1 MFDLRKII
9 HIDMDCFYAAV
20 EMRDNPRL
28 VHLPIAIGGSSE
40 RRGVISTCN
49 YPARKFG
56 VRSAMATAHALKLC
70 PNLVLVKGRMEDY
83 VAASRQIRKIFQR
96 YTDKI

>member
-1 MFDLRKII
+1 MRKII

-20 EMRDNPRL
+20 EMRDDPALRS
-28 VHLPIAIGGSSE
+28 VPIAIGGSAD

-56 VRSAMATAHALKLC
+56 VRSAMATAQALKLC
-70 PNLVLVKGRMEDY
+70 PHLILVPGMLL
-83 VAASRQIRKIFQR
+83 RQGFVMR
-96 YTDKI
+96 